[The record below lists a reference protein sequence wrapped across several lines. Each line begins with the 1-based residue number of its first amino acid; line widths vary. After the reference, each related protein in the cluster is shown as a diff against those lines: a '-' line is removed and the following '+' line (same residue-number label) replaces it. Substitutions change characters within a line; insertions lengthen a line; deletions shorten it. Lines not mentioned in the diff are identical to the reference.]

1 MKQYEGREARR
12 RRRDRMAVM
21 YLTRRSRYV
30 SFLDL
35 HLDGVE
41 GGGRCAI

>member
-1 MKQYEGREARR
+1 MKQYEVRETRR
-12 RRRDRMAVM
+12 RRRDGMAVM

-35 HLDGVE
+35 HLDV
-41 GGGRCAI
+41 A